1 MNQDRARRKLTTI
14 LAADVAGYSQLMGD
28 NEEATLRT
36 LKAYREII
44 DGLIARHD
52 GRIFGTAGDSVVAEF
67 GSAVEAVR
75 AAISIQE
82 ELKVRNAELAEQR
95 QMKFRIGINVG
106 DVMVEGGD
114 LFGDGVNVAARLEGL
129 AQPGGI
135 CISGSA
141 FDQVKNK
148 LSIGF
153 ENIGPQAVKNIAEP
167 VPAFR
172 VVPGPVSV
180 QGTRAMP
187 AAKRRWRIPVIAAA
201 VVVIVAI
208 AGAVAWWQPWAP
220 KVDPGL
226 AARMAHPLPDKP
238 SIAVLP
244 FANISGDKEQ
254 EYFSDGITNDIITE
268 LSKFSNL
275 FVIASNS
282 VFTYKGKAVKVN
294 EVGRDLGVR
303 YVIEGSIQKAAGR
316 VRINAQLID
325 AATSRHLWADRYDR
339 DLKDVFAVQ
348 DEITKSIVTALEVIL
363 TGDEQRRAARR
374 YTDVLEA
381 YDLFLRGRNYLFAGR
396 ETGVFMRGT
405 REAHLQARELF
416 ERAIGLDPKFAA
428 AYAEK
433 SITYFFNFIMPLS
446 REPELLGP
454 ALEAAQRSVA
464 LDDSL
469 PLAHARLSWVY
480 LARGDH
486 EAAIAEG
493 RRAIALDPNDAE
505 NHAQLGNILNWAGK
519 PEEAIGFIE
528 KAMRLNPL
536 YPFNY
541 SFYLGHAHFLLGQH
555 EEALRLM
562 NRALTH
568 AGSFLP
574 LRLHLAVLYQKL
586 GRQEEAKAQLSE
598 ALKIFAWASI
608 EDTRQKSLYKGAL
621 LERFLDSLR
630 KAGMAER
637 VPFEK
642 PKDYR
647 MPGLD

>member
-1 MNQDRARRKLTTI
+1 MNPDHAKRKLTTI
-14 LAADVAGYSQLMGD
+14 LAADVAGYSRLMGA

-52 GRIFGTAGDSVVAEF
+52 GRIFGAAGDSVVAEF

-172 VVPGPVSV
+172 VVVGPVSV
-180 QGTRAMP
+180 QGARAML
-187 AAKRRWRIPVIAAA
+187 AARRRWRIPVIAAA
-201 VVVIVAI
+201 VVVIIGI
-208 AGAVAWWQPWAP
+208 ACGIAWWQPWAP
-220 KVDPGL
+220 KLDQGS

-244 FANISGDKEQ
+244 FTNISGDKEQ

-282 VFTYKGKAVKVN
+282 VFTYKGKPVKVN
-294 EVGRDLGVR
+294 EVGRELGVR
-303 YVIEGSIQKAAGR
+303 YVIEGSVQKAAGK

-325 AATSRHLWADRYDR
+325 TTTSRHLWADRYDR

-348 DEITKSIVTALEVIL
+348 DEITKSIATALEVIL
-363 TGDEQRRAARR
+363 TEDEKRRVARR

-405 REAHLQARELF
+405 REAHLQAREMF
-416 ERAIGLDPKFAA
+416 EKAIGLDPKFAA

-433 SITYFFNFIMPLS
+433 SITYFFNFVMPLS
-446 REPELLGP
+446 REEELLGP

-480 LARGDH
+480 LARREH

-493 RRAIALDPNDAE
+493 KRAIALDPNDAE

-555 EEALRLM
+555 EEAIALM
-562 NRALTH
+562 NRALTR

-586 GRQEEAKAQLSE
+586 GQQEEAKAQVTE
-598 ALKIFAWASI
+598 ALKTFAWASI
-608 EDTRQKSLYKGAL
+608 EDTRQRSLYKGAL
-621 LERFLDSLR
+621 LERYLDGLR
-630 KAGMAER
+630 KAGMPER

>member
-1 MNQDRARRKLTTI
+1 MNPDHPRRKLTTI
-14 LAADVAGYSQLMGD
+14 LAADVAGYSRLMGD
-28 NEEATLRT
+28 DEEATLST

-44 DGLIARHD
+44 DGLIARHE
-52 GRIFGTAGDSVVAEF
+52 GRIFGSAGDSVVAEF

-106 DVMVEGGD
+106 DVMVEGD
-114 LFGDGVNVAARLEGL
+114 NLLGDGVNVAARLEGV
-129 AQPGGI
+129 AQPGCI

-148 LSIGF
+148 LSIRF
-153 ENIGPQAVKNIAEP
+153 ENIGPQTVKNIAEP

-172 VVPGPVSV
+172 VVAGPVSV
-180 QGTRAMP
+180 QGATARL
-187 AAKRRWRIPVIAAA
+187 AARTRWRIPAIAVAG
-201 VVVIVAI
+201 VVILAL
-208 AGAVAWWQPWAP
+208 AGGIVWWQPWAP
-220 KVDPGL
+220 KVEPGP
-226 AARMAHPLPDKP
+226 AARVAHPLPDKP

-282 VFTYKGKAVKVN
+282 VFTYKGKPVKVN

-303 YVIEGSIQKAAGR
+303 YVIEGSVQKAADR
-316 VRINAQLID
+316 VRIHAQLID

-363 TGDEQRRAARR
+363 TEDEKRRVARR

-381 YDLFLRGRNYLFAGR
+381 YDLFLRGRNYLLAGR
-396 ETGVFMRGT
+396 ETGAFMRGT
-405 REAHLQARELF
+405 RETHLQARELF

-433 SITYFFNFIMPLS
+433 SITYFFNFVMPLS
-446 REPELLGP
+446 REEELLGP

-480 LARGDH
+480 LARRDQ
-486 EAAIAEG
+486 EAAIAEA

-555 EEALRLM
+555 EEAIALM
-562 NRALTH
+562 NRALTR

-586 GRQEEAKAQLSE
+586 GQQEQAKAQVTE
-598 ALKIFAWASI
+598 ALKTFAWASI
-608 EDTRQKSLYKGAL
+608 EDTRQRSLYKGAL
-621 LERFLDSLR
+621 LEQFLDGLR
-630 KAGMAER
+630 KAGMPER